1 MDATRFLSKSHWLKP
16 ADIGEDTGDSRILKV
31 TEVSEVMAKR
41 DDKSEYP
48 AAVLHFNVDGDE
60 KKLQLNQTNLK
71 TMLDFSKDE
80 DDWVGLKL
88 GLFTVPEPKAKEG
101 AGIRIKA
108 VKAGAKAAG
117 ATEATAPASTDVTDD
132 DIPF

>member
-1 MDATRFLSKSHWLKP
+1 MDATRFLSKSQWLRP

-71 TMLDFSKDE
+71 VMLDFSKDE

-108 VKAGAKAAG
+108 VKAQAAG
-117 ATEATAPASTDVTDD
+117 AGETATPPVTDD